1 MVPSPE
7 LVVLKSLRK
16 QGEQA
21 MRNKPV
27 SNLSS
32 VVSES
37 APDPKIPVLIELL
50 YWLFSMIDLNM
61 EVKAK

>member
-50 YWLFSMIDLNM
+50 Y
-61 EVKAK
+61 